1 MEKKPKIKRLRALM
15 KAHSL
20 SAADVG
26 KILNREAK
34 TIQAWLS
41 VGQTR
46 PIPDSE
52 LLLLKLE
59 LERRK
64 GRP

>member
-1 MEKKPKIKRLRALM
+1 M

-26 KILNREAK
+26 KILNRETK
-34 TIQAWLS
+34 TVLSWLS

-52 LLLLKLE
+52 LRLLKLE

>member
-1 MEKKPKIKRLRALM
+1 M

-52 LLLLKLE
+52 LRLLKLE